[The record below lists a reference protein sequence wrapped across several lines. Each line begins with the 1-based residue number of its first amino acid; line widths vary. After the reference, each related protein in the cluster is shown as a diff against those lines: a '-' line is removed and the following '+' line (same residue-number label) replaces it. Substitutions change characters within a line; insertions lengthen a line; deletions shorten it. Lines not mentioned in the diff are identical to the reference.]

1 MPKITFAKG
10 IEVYYR
16 GMHGVVDFICEK
28 YITVCICR
36 LEHRSKDVCILVYPS
51 QFDDVTLIK
60 ESTK

>member
-36 LEHRSKDVCILVYPS
+36 MDHKSKDVCLLVYPE
-51 QFDDVTLIK
+51 QYGEVTLAK
-60 ESTK
+60 ESGK

>member
-1 MPKITFAKG
+1 MSNITFAEG

-36 LEHRSKDVCILVYPS
+36 KEQKSKDVCLLVYPS
-51 QFDDVTLIK
+51 QYGEITLAK
-60 ESTK
+60 ESNK